1 MEPVHPVCLEP
12 PKTSAATKPAL
23 LAFLGSIKTNTRP
36 RTVKPASPTPL
47 QQKAYIA
54 ARVTPVS
61 KISMEVITI
70 PMACFVKHAPST
82 LLKVTMEM
90 KVAHNAHHFVPVVVN
105 LAHISVLL
113 QNAPA
118 YKI

>member
-1 MEPVHPVCLEP
+1 MEAVQHVFRDT
-12 PKTSAATKPAL
+12 PKTSVGIKPAPLASLESIRMNIMPRSAKHANPTL
-23 LAFLGSIKTNTRP
+23 LQR
-36 RTVKPASPTPL
+36 
-47 QQKAYIA
+47 KACIA

-61 KISMEVITI
+61 KISMELITI
-70 PMACFVKHAPST
+70 PMARFVKYAPST

-90 KVAHNAHHFVPVVVN
+90 KVAHNAHHFVPVVVK